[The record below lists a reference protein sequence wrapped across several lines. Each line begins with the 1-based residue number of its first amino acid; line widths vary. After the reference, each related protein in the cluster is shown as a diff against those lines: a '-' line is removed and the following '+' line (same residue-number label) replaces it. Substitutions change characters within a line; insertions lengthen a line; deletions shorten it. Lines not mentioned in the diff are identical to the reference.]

1 MTKFLSKDGKFYMRD
16 GKLLGYIPPPPKAS
30 LTPQTGITYTTGL
43 PSDWNIMK
51 EIGMAISEASDSI
64 NANTI
69 APIYVNNSDI
79 WAYKITPGD
88 TINVTS

>member
-16 GKLLGYIPPPPKAS
+16 GKLLGYTPPMPKAS
-30 LTPQTGITYTTGL
+30 LTPQAGITYTSGL

-64 NANTI
+64 NANTTESV
-69 APIYVNNSDI
+69 YVSKGN
-79 WAYKITPGD
+79 T
-88 TINVTS
+88 